1 MKFCHHHWTSNLMT
15 GMLSGAE
22 QSQVG
27 PIELFIKAQNEMFSV
42 WDLYFNVQNLLSLAF
57 QSLGY
62 KN

>member
-1 MKFCHHHWTSNLMT
+1 MT